1 MSALGWLTKARGF
14 EWAITQQ
21 QTGGAL
27 RTVIA
32 ILHRMPICGSYIN

>member
-1 MSALGWLTKARGF
+1 MRALGWLTKARGS

-21 QTGGAL
+21 QVGGAS

-32 ILHRMPICGSYIN
+32 IRHRMPICGLYIN